1 MNKYCIALNLDLK
14 IFNSDL
20 HPVDAIKTLPSW
32 SDDKFKRPSGN
43 KHLRVP
49 REFLNQDFIDFFK
62 NQGIHLIGVEVFYTV
77 PNGSNIIHS
86 DVTTLADVA
95 KINWVYGGEGSF
107 MEWFN
112 VNSNYSYDKKSNRDN
127 NTALINSPTMLF
139 LKSEVDLV
147 HTQHVESPSIVQ
159 VGCPHNMKN
168 YGPTERF
175 CISTIF
181 ESIELGRRITIA
193 EANEIFKEFLVGA
206 LT

>member
-1 MNKYCIALNLDLK
+1 MNNYCIALNLDLK
-14 IFNSDL
+14 IFKSEL

-32 SDDKFKRPSGN
+32 ADDKFKRPSGN
-43 KHLRVP
+43 KHFRVP
-49 REFLNQDFIDFFK
+49 REFIDQNFIDFFK
-62 NQGIHLIGVEVFYTV
+62 NRGIHLIGIEVFYTV

-107 MEWFN
+107 MEWFS
-112 VNSNYSYDKKSNRDN
+112 VNDNFNKKTDRA
-127 NTALINSPTMLF
+127 NTITIANSPTLLF
-139 LKSEVDLV
+139 LKNEVDLA
-147 HTQHVESPSIVQ
+147 HTQSVVSPSIIQ

-181 ESIELGRRITIA
+181 ESIEFKRRLTVT
-193 EANEIFKEFLVGA
+193 EASEIFKEFLVGA
-206 LT
+206 PT